1 MAATHGI
8 LNFAETC
15 SLHSYPHF
23 NQVHRPSENVACPAK
38 VARVARPA
46 KVARV
51 AHTAKVERKPKAARR
66 SHIISRQVDI
76 VSCVVVTANSE
87 RNAENVSELSPEPV
101 RLQHNE
107 YPEGYTT
114 EVVQVTT
121 SYCDISKRDVE
132 WLSECAF
139 TGLNHVYR

>member
-1 MAATHGI
+1 MVATHGI
-8 LNFAETC
+8 FNFAETC
-15 SLHSYPHF
+15 SLHSYLHF
-23 NQVHRPSENVACPAK
+23 NQVHRPSE
-38 VARVARPA
+38 

-51 AHTAKVERKPKAARR
+51 AHTAKAVRKTKAARR

-76 VSCVVVTANSE
+76 VSGVVVTDNSE
-87 RNAENVSELSPEPV
+87 RNAENVSEMSPEPV
-101 RLQHNE
+101 RPQHNE
-107 YPEGYTT
+107 YPEGYNT
-114 EVVQVTT
+114 EVLQVTT